1 MRQKTKLRT
10 YQQFKGEYK
19 TEKYVLL
26 NLSQSERSLMAQ
38 FRSGVLPLRIET
50 GRFRHEP
57 VDRRVCELCD
67 ATDTVE
73 DESHFLFHCKFYSD
87 LRALYFDFI
96 DVATFNVLPIGDKF
110 KLLLQ
115 DNVKATAKFI
125 EAAFLKRKNCLYRLS

>member
-1 MRQKTKLRT
+1 MNRLK
-10 YQQFKGEYK
+10 
-19 TEKYVLL
+19 
-26 NLSQSERSLMAQ
+26 
-38 FRSGVLPLRIET
+38 
-50 GRFRHEP
+50 
-57 VDRRVCELCD
+57 RRVCELCD
-67 ATDTVE
+67 DTDTVE

-125 EAAFLKRKNCLYRLS
+125 EAAFLKRKNFIQVKLTCYLNFCA